1 MTATDLILRPAARA
15 DLSAIADIYNHYVAH
30 STCTFAT
37 EPETTAYWKAWLDEH
52 TGPHPAIVA
61 VDGPRVVGWGTL
73 SRWNTRCAYRFSVE
87 DSVYVLDAMRGRGIG
102 RDILAELIRLADGL
116 GHHSIVAQISDRQ
129 PASERLHSQLGF
141 RRVGHLEEVGFKFDR
156 WIDVSIW
163 QHLLP
168 QGRDEDHADDP
179 QCAR

>member
-1 MTATDLILRPAARA
+1 MSATNLILRPAARA

-37 EPETTAYWKAWLDEH
+37 EPETPAYWDAWLDEH

-61 VDGPRVVGWGTL
+61 VDGPRLVGWGTL

-87 DSVYVLDAMRGRGIG
+87 DSVYVEDALRGRGIG
-102 RDILAELIRLADGL
+102 RDILAELIRLARSH
-116 GHHSIVAQISDRQ
+116 GHHGILAQIADRQ
-129 PASERLHSQLGF
+129 PASERLHRQLGF
-141 RRVGHLEEVGFKFDR
+141 RCIGHIKEVGFKFDR

-163 QHLLP
+163 QCLLP
-168 QGRDEDHADDP
+168 QAHDEDHADDP
-179 QCAR
+179 PCTR